1 VDLVRVSRALVL
13 LLAFALVASAGT
25 YSVRWG
31 DTLGG
36 VARRFGVPLGVLA
49 SANHIT
55 DPNRLRAGQ
64 VLTIPSAGGP
74 AAAAAPSVVV
84 HRVARGETLGT
95 IARRYRTSVARLAQ
109 LNGIHDVNRVQ
120 EGAVLQLEGGAEW
133 VCPVQGRVAFV
144 SGYGAARAG
153 GRRHE
158 GVDIAAP
165 RGTPVV
171 ANVAGTIEHHVNPRG
186 GNAYYLTGDDGDT
199 YYGAHLL
206 EFVGPEGRVRL
217 GQAIGRV
224 GNSGN
229 AVGGIDHLHFERLA
243 KGGAAVDPAPL
254 LLRACP
260 TTSRGA

>member
-1 VDLVRVSRALVL
+1 
-13 LLAFALVASAGT
+13 VASAGT
-25 YSVRWG
+25 YTVRWG

-36 VARRFGVPLGVLA
+36 VARRFGVPLGVLV
-49 SANHIT
+49 SSNRIT
-55 DPNRLRAGQ
+55 DPDRLRAGR
-64 VLTIPSAGGP
+64 VLTIPTTSGG
-74 AAAAAPSVVV
+74 AAVAAPSVVV
-84 HRVARGETLGT
+84 HRVARGESLGA
-95 IARRYRTSVARLAQ
+95 IARRYRMSVARLAQ
-109 LNGIHDVNRVQ
+109 LNGIHDVDRVQ
-120 EGAVLQLEGGAEW
+120 EGTVLRLDGGAPW

-144 SGYGAARAG
+144 SGFGAARAG

-165 RGTPVV
+165 GGTPVV

-186 GNAYYLTGDDGDT
+186 GNAYYLRADDGDT
-199 YYGAHLL
+199 YYGAHLS

-229 AVGGIDHLHFERLA
+229 AVGGVDHLHFERLA
-243 KGGAAVDPAPL
+243 KGQVEVDPAPL

>member
-1 VDLVRVSRALVL
+1 VDLVRAPRALVL

-25 YSVRWG
+25 YTVRWG

-55 DPNRLRAGQ
+55 NPNRLRAGQ
-64 VLTIPSAGGP
+64 VLTIPSGGVR

-84 HRVARGETLGT
+84 HRVARGETLGA
-95 IARRYRTSVARLAQ
+95 IAHRLRTSVAHLAQ
-109 LNGIHDVNRVQ
+109 LNGIHDVNKVR
-120 EGAVLQLEGGAEW
+120 EGTVLRLDGGAPW
-133 VCPVQGRVAFV
+133 VCPVQGRVTFV

-153 GRRHE
+153 GRSHE

-171 ANVAGTIEHHVNPRG
+171 ANVAGTVEHHVNPRG
-186 GNAYYLTGDDGDT
+186 GNGYYLKGDDGDT

-206 EFVGPEGRVRL
+206 EFVGPEGRVQL

-229 AVGGIDHLHFERLA
+229 AVGGIDHLHFERMP
-243 KGGAAVDPAPL
+243 KGGPSVDPAPL